1 MLTLGE
7 FIAVISVCI
16 ACFSLGY
23 KLGRDNSIHR
33 RMLRMNRNSRPGL
46 AKLGRLFLNS

>member
-16 ACFSLGY
+16 ASFSLGY
-23 KLGRDNSIHR
+23 KLGRDRS
-33 RMLRMNRNSRPGL
+33 S
-46 AKLGRLFLNS
+46 KETDKKQE

>member
-16 ACFSLGY
+16 ASFSLGY
-23 KLGRDNSIHR
+23 KLGRDSSSKN
-33 RMLRMNRNSRPGL
+33 
-46 AKLGRLFLNS
+46 AKDKQE

>member
-23 KLGRDNSIHR
+23 KLGRDNS
-33 RMLRMNRNSRPGL
+33 SKD
-46 AKLGRLFLNS
+46 AKNEQK